1 MRLFTRAIRVVE
13 LFLTLG
19 KGMMMEV
26 IVPNFTTNKQ
36 RTNWPRR
43 VCELILDLD

>member
-26 IVPNFTTNKQ
+26 IVPNFTKKKDK
-36 RTNWPRR
+36 
-43 VCELILDLD
+43 LA